1 MKSIILVPFIAI
13 FLLNCGNS
21 QRSEFIS
28 SCLAGTP
35 GGSSYEELCEC
46 SYDGGIESMSPEERT
61 AIGRDFSEIQD
72 AQYAFT
78 APMKFIVAQQ
88 DCLKNIN

>member
-1 MKSIILVPFIAI
+1 M
-13 FLLNCGNS
+13 LNWGNS

-28 SCLAGTP
+28 SCLAETH
-35 GGSSYEELCEC
+35 GGSIYEELCAC
-46 SYDGGIESMSPEERT
+46 SYDGGMELMSPEERT
-61 AIGRDFSEIQD
+61 AVGRDFSEIQD

-78 APMKFIVAQQ
+78 APMKFIAAQQ